1 MASTTPSTKSST
13 KKSTNAATIHP
24 LLAARRAGV
33 LLHVTSLPGGFGIG
47 DLGPESVRFMDWMQA
62 AGLSIWQ
69 TLPVGPIGPGDSPY
83 SSPSS
88 FAGEPLLVSP
98 ERLAE
103 DGLLTSRDLSAAR
116 RALSRTGP
124 VRFAQVRRGKTALLE
139 VAHGNFLAQGARS
152 RTLVRDHARFL
163 DEASWWLPGWTSF
176 AASRDGRSDAFHAFC
191 QWCFDR
197 QWRRLR
203 QEASARGIVL
213 FGDVPIFT
221 ALDSA
226 DVHAA
231 PELFRLDRQGRP
243 EVVTGVPPDSFSKD
257 GQLWGTPHYR
267 WSAHRRDGFLWWRQR
282 IGRALDRFDLVRID
296 HFIGFVRAYEVPA
309 RARNARRGAWCGQP
323 GREVLA
329 ALAKEHPDGL
339 PLVAE
344 DLGAVTPPV
353 LRLRDEF
360 ALPGMRILQNGFWRD
375 DAFDMPHRFPPNCV
389 VYPGTHDNHV
399 ATGWWRTLS
408 RDARRRFL
416 AYAGPASDPA
426 EALVR
431 LSMTSPAN
439 LAICQMQDL
448 LALAPSTRMNLPGT
462 PSGNWRW
469 RLEAGAADAA
479 SARRLR
485 AVIAA
490 SGRVPSSISGA

>member
-1 MASTTPSTKSST
+1 MNAP
-13 KKSTNAATIHP
+13 TNASKHAATKVSAMHP
-24 LLAARRAGV
+24 LLASRRAGV
-33 LLHVTSLPGGFGIG
+33 LLHITSLPGAFGIG
-47 DLGPESVRFMDWMQA
+47 DLGPESIRFMDWMQA

-88 FAGEPLLVSP
+88 FAGEPLLLSP

-103 DGLLTSRDLSAAR
+103 DGLLSARDLAR
-116 RALSRTGP
+116 AKRASPASGP
-124 VRFAQVRRGKTALLE
+124 VRFAQARRAKTALLE
-139 VAHGNFLAQGARS
+139 AAHANFLADGAKSRS
-152 RTLVRDHARFL
+152 LVRDHARFL
-163 DEASWWLPGWTSF
+163 EEAAWWLPGWTSF
-176 AASRDGRSDAFHAFC
+176 ASHRDGRSHDFHAFG
-191 QWCFDR
+191 QWCFER

-203 QEASARGIVL
+203 EEASKRGIVL

-231 PELFRLDRQGRP
+231 PELFRLDRSGRP

-267 WSAHRRDGFLWWRQR
+267 WAAHRRDGFLWWRQR

-309 RARNARRGAWCGQP
+309 RARNARRGAWRRQP
-323 GREVLA
+323 GREVLQA
-329 ALAKEHPDGL
+329 IAQEHPAGL

-353 LRLRDEF
+353 ARLRDEF
-360 ALPGMRILQNGFWRD
+360 SLPGMRILQNGFWLD
-375 DAFDMPHRFPPNCV
+375 DAFDMPHRFAANCV

-399 ATGWWRTLS
+399 ASGWWRTLS
-408 RDARRRFL
+408 RDMRKRFL

-426 EALVR
+426 EGLVR
-431 LSMTSPAN
+431 LTMTSPAN

-448 LALAPSTRMNLPGT
+448 LALPPSSRMNLPGT

-469 RLEAGAADAA
+469 RLAPGAADAA

-485 AVIAA
+485 AVVAA
-490 SGRVPSSISGA
+490 SGRALPVSGG

>member
-1 MASTTPSTKSST
+1 MTTF
-13 KKSTNAATIHP
+13 AVHP
-24 LLAARRAGV
+24 LLASRCAGV
-33 LLHVTSLPGGFGIG
+33 LLHMTSLPGPFGIG
-47 DLGPESVRFMDWMQA
+47 DLGHEAVRFMDWMQR

-103 DGLLTSRDLSAAR
+103 DGLLSTRDLSHAKRSLAAR
-116 RALSRTGP
+116 GP
-124 VRFAQVRRGKTALLE
+124 VRFEAVRRAKTALLE
-139 VAHGNFLAQGARS
+139 AAHARFLERGRS
-152 RTLVRDHARFL
+152 NRALVRDHARFL
-163 DEASWWLPGWTSF
+163 EEAAWWLPGWTSF
-176 AASRDGRSDAFHAFC
+176 ASHRDGRSHDFHAFC
-191 QWCFDR
+191 QWCFER

-203 QEASARGIVL
+203 EEASKRGIVL

-231 PELFRLDRQGRP
+231 PELFRLDRRGRP

-267 WSAHRRDGFLWWRQR
+267 WSAHRRDGFRWWRDR
-282 IGRALDRFDLVRID
+282 VGRALERFDLVRID

-309 RARNARRGAWCGQP
+309 TARNARRGAWRRQP
-323 GREVLA
+323 GGEVLEA
-329 ALAKEHPDGL
+329 IAKDFPSGL
-339 PLVAE
+339 PLIAE

-353 LRLRDEF
+353 VRLRDAF
-360 ALPGMRILQNGFWRD
+360 GLPGMRILQNGFWRD
-375 DAFDMPHRFPPNCV
+375 DAFDMPHRFPANCV

-399 ATGWWRTLS
+399 ATGWWRTLERS
-408 RDARRRFL
+408 AKRRFL
-416 AYAGPASDPA
+416 AYAGGSNDPAS
-426 EALVR
+426 ALVR
-431 LSMTSPAN
+431 LSMASPAN

-448 LALAPSTRMNLPGT
+448 LALPPSTRMNLPGT
-462 PSGNWRW
+462 ASGNWRW
-469 RLEAGAADAA
+469 RLAPGAADAA

-485 AVIAA
+485 EVVAA
-490 SGRVPSSISGA
+490 SGRAVRVSEG

>member
-1 MASTTPSTKSST
+1 MAATTPSTKSST
-13 KKSTNAATIHP
+13 RKSTSAATIHP
-24 LLAARRAGV
+24 LLASRRAGV

-47 DLGPESVRFMDWMQA
+47 DLGPESVRFMDWMQS

-103 DGLLTSRDLSAAR
+103 DGLLSARDLARAR
-116 RALSRTGP
+116 RVLSASGP
-124 VRFAQVRRGKTALLE
+124 VRFEKVRREKTALLE
-139 VAHGNFLAQGARS
+139 RAHVNFLSQGARN
-152 RTLVRDHARFL
+152 RALVRDHARFL
-163 DEASWWLPGWTSF
+163 EEAAWWLPGWTSF
-176 AASRDGRSDAFHAFC
+176 VSHRDGGSHDFHAFC
-191 QWCFDR
+191 QWCFER

-203 QEASARGIVL
+203 EEAAQRGIVL

-231 PELFRLDRQGRP
+231 PELFRLDRRGRP

-267 WSAHRRDGFLWWRQR
+267 WSVHRRDDFLWWRQR

-309 RARNARRGAWCGQP
+309 RARNARRGAWRRQP
-323 GREVLA
+323 GREVLQAIAKDHA
-329 ALAKEHPDGL
+329 AGL

-353 LRLRDEF
+353 TRLRDEF
-360 ALPGMRILQNGFWRD
+360 GLPGMRILQNGFWRD
-375 DAFDMPHRFPPNCV
+375 DAFDMPHRCPANCV

-399 ATGWWRTLS
+399 ATGWWRTLE
-408 RDARRRFL
+408 RGAKRRFL
-416 AYAGPASDPA
+416 AYAGPASGPA

-448 LALAPSTRMNLPGT
+448 LALPPSTRMNLPGT

-469 RLEAGAADAA
+469 RLASGTADAA

-485 AVIAA
+485 EIVAA
-490 SGRVPSSISGA
+490 SGRTIPLR